1 MPSIEQAD
9 YSTAV
14 LLVDDDQLVRT
25 SISRML
31 VAQDYRVLEAS
42 DGEQALN
49 IWQRHRSE
57 IDLLVTDISM
67 PGMSGIDLVDRL
79 ATQAEQLKA
88 LYISGYPELLDTQDT
103 ERRPVPFLQK
113 PFTREQLSNKL
124 RALLN
129 RPLHG
134 WQCPRCSSRR
144 YRGLTA
150 GNDGQNLE
158 LTYVC
163 ADCELKRFGVSE
175 SLQPVER
182 CPFCAGPVVPSGYSY
197 VGDRGYHLSSMCYS
211 CKAAV
216 QTYSPACSSVPW

>member
-9 YSTAV
+9 SSTAV
-14 LLVDDDQLVRT
+14 LLVEDDKLVRT

-31 VAQDYRVLEAS
+31 AAHEFRVLEAS
-42 DGEQALN
+42 DGEQALDV
-49 IWQRHRSE
+49 WKRHSSE
-57 IDLLVTDISM
+57 INLLVTDISM
-67 PGMSGIDLVDRL
+67 PGMSGIDLVSRL
-79 ATQAEQLKA
+79 ASQAQRLKA
-88 LYISGYPELLDTQDT
+88 LYISGYPELLDRQDT
-103 ERRPVPFLQK
+103 DRSRVPFLQK
-113 PFTREQLSNKL
+113 PFTSEQVSNKV

-134 WQCPRCSSRR
+134 WKCPRCSSRR

-150 GNDGQNLE
+150 DNDGQALS
-158 LTYVC
+158 LTYLC
-163 ADCELKRFGVSE
+163 ADCEMPRFSVSE

-182 CPFCAGPVVPSGYSY
+182 CPFCAGPVVASGYSY

-216 QTYSPACSSVPW
+216 RTYSPACAALPW